1 MGFDMEMEDFHE
13 NEEFKKKL
21 KEMME
26 EMTKEAKNVRGD
38 YKKNPS
44 PSEMSG
50 SVHHVHQNSPILK
63 TGKERLISFKSNK
76 NVDKK
81 K

>member
-1 MGFDMEMEDFHE
+1 MEMEDFYE
-13 NEEFKKKL
+13 NKEFKKKL

-26 EMTKEAKNVRGD
+26 EMTKEAKKVRGD
-38 YKKNPS
+38 YEKNPS

-50 SVHHVHQNSPILK
+50 SIHQVHQNSPVLASK
-63 TGKERLISFKSNK
+63 KERLIEFNSEK

-81 K
+81 KKKS